1 MEIQRG
7 LNYHTERRGALYK
20 EDGMAEFD
28 FKCPNCG
35 KTLRIDEA
43 HQGKKTVCPACHKE
57 ILIPPKPAERAPQ
70 PKIVA
75 PTAAASAMG
84 DLLPQE
90 EKDVL
95 SLRPTLKMYLGRILL
110 AVLVAAAAVALAVVI
125 KAGPTVHRIIIIT
138 GLAIALV
145 LFLSV
150 LYKKY
155 SILYR
160 LSTQRLFLVRGLVSR
175 KIEELELFRVRDI
188 QVAQSFWQRILK
200 FGRMTVFSTDASAP
214 RFEMLGVANPLKV
227 KDAIRVHFRTAR
239 LRERVRPTEF
249 ISDFDGSELADK
261 DPSF

>member
-1 MEIQRG
+1 MEIYRG
-7 LNYHTERRGALYK
+7 LNYHTGKRLSLWK
-20 EDGMAEFD
+20 ENGMAEYD
-28 FKCPNCG
+28 FKCLNCG
-35 KTLRIDEA
+35 NTLRIDEA
-43 HQGKKTVCPACHKE
+43 HQGKMTACPACHKE
-57 ILIPPKPAERAPQ
+57 ITIPLKPAEKAPQ
-70 PKIVA
+70 PKLVA
-75 PTAAASAMG
+75 PVAAASAMG

-110 AVLVAAAAVALAVVI
+110 AVLVAAAAVALAIAI
-125 KAGPTVHRIIIIT
+125 KAGPTVDRIIIIA
-138 GLAIALV
+138 GLAIALA
-145 LFLSV
+145 LFLTV

-188 QVAQSFWQRILK
+188 QVSQSFWQRILK

-214 RFEMLGVANPLKV
+214 KFEMLGVANPLKV

-249 ISDFDGSELADK
+249 ISDFDTDGLAGK
-261 DPSF
+261 DPGI

>member
-1 MEIQRG
+1 
-7 LNYHTERRGALYK
+7 
-20 EDGMAEFD
+20 MAEYD
-28 FKCPNCG
+28 FRCPNCG
-35 KTLRIDEA
+35 KMLRIDEA
-43 HQGKKTVCPACHKE
+43 HQGKMTVCPVCHKE

-75 PTAAASAMG
+75 PAAAAAAMG

-95 SLRPTLKMYLGRILL
+95 SFRPTLKMYLGRILL
-110 AVLVAAAAVALAVVI
+110 ALLVAAAAVALSFAV
-125 KAGPTVHRIIIIT
+125 KASPTLDRIIIIA
-138 GLAIALV
+138 GLAIAL
-145 LFLSV
+145 FLILTV

-188 QVAQSFWQRILK
+188 QVVQSFWQRILK

-214 RFEMLGVANPLKV
+214 KFEMLGVANPLKV

-249 ISDFDGSELADK
+249 ISDFDGDGLAGK
-261 DPSF
+261 DPGI

>member
-1 MEIQRG
+1 
-7 LNYHTERRGALYK
+7 
-20 EDGMAEFD
+20 MAEYD

-35 KTLRIDEA
+35 NILRIDEV
-43 HQGKKTVCPACHKE
+43 HQGKKTDCPACHKE
-57 ILIPPKPAERAPQ
+57 IAIPLKPVEKAPQ

-75 PTAAASAMG
+75 SAASPMG

-90 EKDVL
+90 ERDVL
-95 SLRPTLKMYLGRILL
+95 SLRPTMKMYLGRILL
-110 AVLVAAAAVALAVVI
+110 AVLVVAAAVALTVAI
-125 KAGPTVHRIIIIT
+125 KAGPTVDRIIISS
-138 GLAIALV
+138 GLAIALA
-145 LFLSV
+145 LFLTV

-188 QVAQSFWQRILK
+188 QVVQSFWQRILK

-214 RFEMLGVANPLKV
+214 KFEMLGVANPLKI

-249 ISDFDGSELADK
+249 ISDFDSDGLAGK
-261 DPSF
+261 DPGI